1 MTTRPAD
8 FAQWEEWTLKAREH
22 QMHSRILTP
31 AEAKAMTPGSTGDWL
46 GGVHSPT
53 DGRAEPSLA
62 VPAIAQAARRLGTT
76 IRSLPRAVSLRGP
89 MEFVRKDR
97 ADIGRVAVVVRY

>member
-1 MTTRPAD
+1 
-8 FAQWEEWTLKAREH
+8 
-22 QMHSRILTP
+22 MHSRILTA
-31 AEAKAMTPGSTGDWL
+31 AEAKAMTPGSTDDWL

-76 IRSLPRAVSLRGP
+76 IHQNCAARGLDIEAGKVTSVITERGRIRPSETPQYERTRPRSRPSKGLA
-89 MEFVRKDR
+89 
-97 ADIGRVAVVVRY
+97 